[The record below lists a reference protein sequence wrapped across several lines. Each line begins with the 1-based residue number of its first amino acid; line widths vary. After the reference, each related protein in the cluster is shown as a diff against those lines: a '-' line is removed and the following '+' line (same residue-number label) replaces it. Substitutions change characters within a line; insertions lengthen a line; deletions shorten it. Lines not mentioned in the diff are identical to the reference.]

1 MDFPIRN
8 CRLDCKTKLHE
19 SKPYPVEIK
28 IVLNTHSVIVV
39 NDLKRLDN
47 FAVATDFSVTGQFF
61 QSVTNISNVIS
72 SINLSLICFCF
83 LWGRKKTFLMIQNNF
98 DQKEYKYKVSSLIR
112 NHVTCQ
118 NLHQIFSSAQQRAH
132 LTTKAFSD

>member
-1 MDFPIRN
+1 MDVSMDFPIRN

-47 FAVATDFSVTGQFF
+47 FAVATDFSVTG
-61 QSVTNISNVIS
+61 
-72 SINLSLICFCF
+72 
-83 LWGRKKTFLMIQNNF
+83 
-98 DQKEYKYKVSSLIR
+98 
-112 NHVTCQ
+112 
-118 NLHQIFSSAQQRAH
+118 
-132 LTTKAFSD
+132 